1 MGKLTSVGIIL
12 FLFYLNFQTYGQAPL
27 EKRHSLNFFLDCED
41 CDFTFVRQELGFV
54 SFVRDP
60 KQADV
65 HILVSESHTGSGGRK
80 YFLNFIGLGSLEGD
94 NYEYQFTTSQL
105 DTDDDIRR
113 GLLQRLKT
121 GILQYLSKTG
131 NFDQLEINLK
141 TDNDKQVF
149 NQIEDPWKKWVFRV
163 EAGSDF
169 QKESSK
175 NEYSL
180 NTEMQVE
187 KVTEGWKTKFEGSY
201 DTNHESYLDNG
212 EKIINNQKRTDLA
225 LNYIKSLTS
234 RWSIGIFTGHRSNT
248 YINTKSSFR
257 LYSGLEYNIF
267 PWDVSNRKV
276 FTLRYKAGVHTYV
289 YNEETIYNE
298 TREIRSYQALKLE
311 LELVQPWGTIES
323 SLEGWNYFYDFSK
336 NKLTFDSEFS
346 VRLAK
351 QFSFYG
357 QVQAQVIHDQLY
369 LPKGDASLE
378 DVLLKRRK
386 QATTYE
392 VRGEVGLRFTFGSI
406 YNNVINERF

>member
-1 MGKLTSVGIIL
+1 MSKLTLIGIIL
-12 FLFYLNFQTYGQAPL
+12 LFFQLNNQIYGQPPL
-27 EKRHSLNFFLDCED
+27 EKRHSLNFFLDCDD
-41 CDFTFVRQELGFV
+41 CDFSFVRQELKFV

-65 HILVSESHTGSGGRK
+65 HILMSESNTGSGGKK
-80 YFLNFIGLGSLEGD
+80 YFLNFIGLYTLEGID
-94 NYEYQFTTSQL
+94 YEYEYSTSQL

-141 TDNDKQVF
+141 TDDDEQVLSQF
-149 NQIEDPWKKWVFRV
+149 EDPWKKWVFRV

-169 QKESSK
+169 QKEVSK

-180 NTEMQVE
+180 NTEVQIE
-187 KVTEGWKTKFEGSY
+187 KVTEDWKTKFEGSY
-201 DTNHESYLDNG
+201 DTDYESYFDNG

-225 LNYIKSLTS
+225 INYVKSLTS
-234 RWSIGIFTGHRSNT
+234 RWSVGIFGGHRSDT

-257 LYSGLEYNIF
+257 VYSGLEYNIF

-276 FTLRYKAGVHTYV
+276 FTLRYKAGVHSYV

-311 LELVQPWGTIES
+311 LQLVQPWGTIES
-323 SLEGWNYFYDFSK
+323 SLEGWNYFQDFSK

-351 QFSFYG
+351 QFSVYG
-357 QVQAQVIHDQLY
+357 ELEAQVIHDQLY

-386 QATTYE
+386 LATTYE
-392 VRGEVGLRFTFGSI
+392 IKIEIGFRFTFGSI